1 MQSRLVRC
9 LWMMLVAAACVLSA
23 VLSAAPAFAQ
33 NDPRRAAPSGDGLK
47 VLLGAQVLLQSDRDA
62 FMSVHRVI
70 YSPTGRHFVVI
81 GCGFECTDNVGFLFS
96 AEGGGKRKFTA
107 RWDHVLQDKVEW
119 SADGT
124 KLYYYRI
131 NSTGA
136 DSPRGTPPEGWVEVS
151 IQSGAKRSAASRRL
165 KTGTDYSVFNAS
177 DDLAVRSAPGTSAK
191 EVGRLARDAK
201 GVRVTGVSKQSGRGM
216 WVPIQHQGVTGWVNQ
231 SFLFEEVGAVPTA
244 STLDALAGQEWVLR
258 SWKSGE
264 QAPQTPAVTL
274 TFVDGKFAGGSGC
287 NRYSGAVT
295 AGAAPGAI
303 KVGPTISTQ
312 MACPEPASS
321 LETRF
326 LRQLEAVNKFALSAG
341 RLELSYEMTGA
352 SGVMMFEKRP

>member
-1 MQSRLVRC
+1 MKGRLVRC
-9 LWMMLVAAACVLSA
+9 LWMMLVAAVGA
-23 VLSAAPAFAQ
+23 LSAAPAFAQ

-70 YSPTGRHFVVI
+70 YSPTGQRFVVI
-81 GCGFECTDNVGFLFS
+81 GCGFECTDNVGFLFN
-96 AEGGGKRKFTA
+96 ADGGGKRKFTA
-107 RWDHVLQDKVEW
+107 QWDHVLQDKVEW
-119 SADGT
+119 SDDGT

-136 DSPRGTPPEGWVEVS
+136 DPPRGAPPEGWVVMD
-151 IQSGAKRSAASRRL
+151 AASGRKSGGVARRL
-165 KTGTDYSVFNAS
+165 RTGANYSVFNAS
-177 DDLAVRSAPGTSAK
+177 DGLAVRSAPGTSAK
-191 EVGRLARDAK
+191 EVGRLAPDAK
-201 GVRVTGVSKQSGRGM
+201 GVRVTGPGKQSGRGT
-216 WVPIQHQGVTGWVNQ
+216 WVPIQHQSVTGWVNQ

-274 TFVDGKFAGGSGC
+274 TFADGKFAGGSGC
-287 NRYSGAVT
+287 NRYSSRVV
-295 AGAAPGAI
+295 AGATPGAI

-312 MACPEPASS
+312 MACPELASS
-321 LETRF
+321 LEARF
-326 LRQLEAVNKFALSAG
+326 LKQLEDVNKFALSAG
-341 RLELSYEMTGA
+341 RLELSYELNGG
-352 SGVMMFEKRP
+352 SQVMVFEKEP